1 MLIHQLPL
9 VVAKLKWAFLKALI
23 ALLALNEIN
32 ATDATDAKFV
42 ELEMTKPPEG
52 GLSPLKHLAKPSGQ
66 KGSREDTIKR

>member
-32 ATDATDAKFV
+32 ATDAKFV